1 MEKFKPSIPNKKS
14 KKFNKLKILTPFVDC
29 LNGNQFS
36 KKNNDT
42 QPNSKSS
49 TRAKSLITNK
59 TKFIN
64 KTPSQQKYISFI
76 SSKNSSSLFL
86 DHTFVTS
93 KNMVLSQLQ
102 SQNLFAQNNIKR
114 SSLTKSKTNN
124 FMQPEFSIKT
134 FLKDLKKTY
143 ELNMDIISNF
153 YNKDKQILSLIQ
165 KINQK
170 ISNKK
175 EIYEKIEKIKGTM
188 IIEKQIQSESIRKTA
203 ENEESFKEQI
213 NLSLDKISMKDEYII
228 ILLKKLKELEIY
240 SKRKSAIIGS
250 GFEKHKNF
258 TVAEFVDVS
267 TKCNRQ
273 KNNICTEINTIKKNI
288 FDIKK
293 ENKFYKNEENLI
305 KKKNSN
311 KNLSEDNKKI
321 QKTIKYY
328 KNNISNLN
336 SRIQIIKNSL
346 KQISKKN
353 FLLNVTPK
361 LKELIDDEIDK
372 TEKNKVEKKTNEI
385 SKNINSK
392 NQYFGKR
399 NLIHNISASIDLTT
413 MNNDMTKRLE
423 SFIDLSVILNDNKNN
438 DISNIIDTTTH
449 GNIVV
454 KKANF
459 GNISKISNA

>member
-1 MEKFKPSIPNKKS
+1 MEKFKPPIPNKKS

-175 EIYEKIEKIKGTM
+175 EIYEKIEKIKGTG
-188 IIEKQIQSESIRKTA
+188 KDKHLQSKT
-203 ENEESFKEQI
+203 
-213 NLSLDKISMKDEYII
+213 KD
-228 ILLKKLKELEIY
+228 
-240 SKRKSAIIGS
+240 
-250 GFEKHKNF
+250 
-258 TVAEFVDVS
+258 
-267 TKCNRQ
+267 
-273 KNNICTEINTIKKNI
+273 
-288 FDIKK
+288 
-293 ENKFYKNEENLI
+293 
-305 KKKNSN
+305 
-311 KNLSEDNKKI
+311 
-321 QKTIKYY
+321 
-328 KNNISNLN
+328 
-336 SRIQIIKNSL
+336 
-346 KQISKKN
+346 
-353 FLLNVTPK
+353 
-361 LKELIDDEIDK
+361 
-372 TEKNKVEKKTNEI
+372 
-385 SKNINSK
+385 
-392 NQYFGKR
+392 
-399 NLIHNISASIDLTT
+399 
-413 MNNDMTKRLE
+413 
-423 SFIDLSVILNDNKNN
+423 
-438 DISNIIDTTTH
+438 
-449 GNIVV
+449 
-454 KKANF
+454 
-459 GNISKISNA
+459 